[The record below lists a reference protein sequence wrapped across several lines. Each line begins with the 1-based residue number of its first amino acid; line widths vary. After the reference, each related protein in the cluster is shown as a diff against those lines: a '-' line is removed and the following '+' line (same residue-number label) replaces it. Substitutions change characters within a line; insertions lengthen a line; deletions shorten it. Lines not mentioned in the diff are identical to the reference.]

1 MRGDCLPKKILKE
14 KEITIA
20 EVKEILEKVDE
31 EELGEF
37 QRRVYE
43 YSKKISSF
51 KSGKV
56 KKLVKKIID
65 VHKLTISEAIQIVN
79 CMPGSVEEIRSILS
93 VRGRTFQTNTF
104 EEILKELNG
113 FRKK

>member
-14 KEITIA
+14 KKITISEA
-20 EVKEILEKVDE
+20 REILEKVDE
-31 EELGEF
+31 AELGEF

-51 KSGKV
+51 KSSKV

-65 VHKLTISEAIQIVN
+65 VHKLTISEATQIVN

-93 VRGRTFQTNTF
+93 VKGRTFQTNTF
-104 EEILKELNG
+104 EEILKELNE
-113 FRKK
+113 FKKK

>member
-1 MRGDCLPKKILKE
+1 MPKKILKG
-14 KEITIA
+14 KKITITEA
-20 EVKEILEKVDE
+20 REILEKVDE

-43 YSKKISSF
+43 YSKKFSSF
-51 KSGKV
+51 KSVKV
-56 KKLVKKIID
+56 KRLVKKFID

-79 CMPGSVEEIRSILS
+79 CMPDSVEEIRSILS
-93 VRGRTFQTNTF
+93 VKGRTFQTNAF
-104 EEILKELNG
+104 EGILKELHE